1 MAYIAAMIELLTD
14 LPDNVVGAEA
24 VGEVST
30 DDYRTVLEPAIDA
43 ALGKHAKARLLY
55 VLGDRFEGYSAGA
68 AWEDTKV
75 GVEHWRSW
83 ERIAVVT
90 DREWIAHGVKAF
102 GWLLPGAVR
111 VFPVA
116 ERADAT
122 AWVAG

>member
-1 MAYIAAMIELLTD
+1 MIELLED
-14 LPDNVVGAEA
+14 LPGDVVGIEA
-24 VGEVST
+24 VGEVSA
-30 DDYRTVLEPAIDA
+30 DDYRTVLEPAIAA
-43 ALGKHAKARLLY
+43 ALEAHGKARLLY
-55 VLGDRFEGYSAGA
+55 VLGDRFDGYTAGA

-75 GVEHWRSW
+75 GLEHWRSW

-102 GWLLPGAVR
+102 AWLLPGEVR

-122 AWVAG
+122 AWVAS